1 VQKYAISSRSI
12 QKCFTPTLGVNTKN
26 IPNRITTRQM
36 LQFLLLSLKSFVAE
50 KKYVAMQNL
59 FLKKEKK

>member
-1 VQKYAISSRSI
+1 
-12 QKCFTPTLGVNTKN
+12 
-26 IPNRITTRQM
+26 M

-59 FLKKEKK
+59 FLKKKRNEQVSGIFKTMGTQIPD